1 MKLEARKYLYD
12 IQHALGLLQGFT
24 AGKGFGDYERDAMLR
39 AAVERELEIIGE
51 AMSQLAKID
60 PTLASRISEYQRI
73 IGFRNVI
80 VHQYSAVDD
89 RLVWAVIETKIPTL
103 HREVEALL
111 DDGGELSTGRVHA

>member
-1 MKLEARKYLYD
+1 MKLEAKKYIYD
-12 IQHALGLLQGFT
+12 IQHALRLLQGFT
-24 AGKGFGDYERDAMLR
+24 ADKSFSDYERDAMLR

-51 AMSQLAKID
+51 AMSQLAKAD
-60 PTLASRISEYQRI
+60 QLLVSQISEYQRI

-103 HREVEALL
+103 RREIGSLL
-111 DDGGELSTGRVHA
+111 EED

>member
-1 MKLEARKYLYD
+1 MKREAKKYIYD
-12 IQHALGLLQGFT
+12 IQHALRLLQGFT
-24 AGKGFGDYERDAMLR
+24 ADKSFSDYERDAMLR

-51 AMSQLAKID
+51 AMSQLAKAD
-60 PTLASRISEYQRI
+60 QLLVSQISEYQRI

-103 HREVEALL
+103 RREIGSLL
-111 DDGGELSTGRVHA
+111 EED

>member
-1 MKLEARKYLYD
+1 MKREAKKYIYD
-12 IQHALGLLQGFT
+12 IQHALRLLQGFT
-24 AGKGFGDYERDAMLR
+24 GDKSFADYERDAMLR

-51 AMSQLAKID
+51 AMSQLAKAD
-60 PTLASRISEYQRI
+60 QLLVSQISEYQRI

-103 HREVEALL
+103 RREIGSLL
-111 DDGGELSTGRVHA
+111 EED

>member
-1 MKLEARKYLYD
+1 MKLEAKKYLFD
-12 IQHALGLLQGFT
+12 IQRALGLLHAFT
-24 AGKGFGDYERDAMLR
+24 TDKSFSDYEQDAMLR
-39 AAVERELEIIGE
+39 AAVERELEIVGE

-111 DDGGELSTGRVHA
+111 EDQ